1 MNNNSL
7 KQSLN
12 ALRELSSTIYHEYV
26 PIIDDATDI
35 SAFAD
40 PIMNYPEVYNEFCNV
55 LVNKLVYSQFEAKT
69 FNNPLQ
75 ILDGDRIPLG
85 YAGEEGYVN
94 PAKGHGFNA
103 NDFAGLLIKYEAD
116 VKIQYQV
123 LNSDLQYC
131 VTVSRSQLKKAF
143 TSWGNLEEFITSLA
157 NSLYNGAYIDM
168 FRFTKNIISGAYRDN
183 KAIYT
188 KISAVSSEATAKAL
202 VKKARELFL
211 NFQLPSVEY
220 NSWSKNDGAGR
231 PITTWTNPED
241 IVLILRNDVRST
253 IDVQSLASSFNISY
267 ADFMGRVIT
276 VDNFDVYDD
285 EGTKV
290 FDGSDIVGGI
300 FDKSWFRIKTQ
311 DMFME
316 NFYNP
321 NNRTMQYFL
330 NVIRMYNFSLFAN
343 HTLFVTEAPSIDVTA
358 ISFKDTAPSVVVGKS
373 KQLKITATPTTA
385 TSTISF
391 TSSDTSVATVTK
403 VDDRTVT
410 VTGVAE
416 GTATITATDG
426 NSVSGTVTLTVVAGK
441 LATDLDFAVSELTL
455 EPNAE
460 STQTLTITPSN
471 ADENITFSASNTKV
485 TLTKISNTSVKI
497 TAGASTGTS
506 VVSAKSK
513 NCTAQITVTIA
524 N

>member
-12 ALRELSSTIYHEYV
+12 MLREISSTIYHEYV

-40 PIMNYPEVYNEFCNV
+40 PILNYPEVYNEFCNV
-55 LVNKLVYSQFEAKT
+55 LVNKLVYSQFESKT

-75 ILDGDRIPLG
+75 VLDGDRIPLG
-85 YAGEEGYVN
+85 YAGEEGFVN
-94 PAKGHGFNA
+94 AAKGRGFNV
-103 NDFAGLLIKYEAD
+103 NDFAGLLVKYEAD

-123 LNSDLQYC
+123 VNSDLQYA
-131 VTVSRSQLKKAF
+131 VTVSRSQLKKAM
-143 TSWGNLEEFITSLA
+143 TSWANLEDFITSLS

-168 FRFTKNIISGAYRDN
+168 FRFTKNIISGALRDN
-183 KAIYT
+183 KAVYSV
-188 KISAVSSEATAKAL
+188 ISAVSDEATAKAFTE
-202 VKKARELFL
+202 KARELFL
-211 NFQLPSVEY
+211 NFQLPSTEY

-241 IVLILRNDVRST
+241 IVLIIRNDVRAK
-253 IDVQSLASSFNISY
+253 IDVQALASAFNVNY

-285 EGTKV
+285 DGVKV
-290 FDGSDIVGGI
+290 FDGSSIIGGI

-343 HTLFVTEAPSIDVTA
+343 GVVFVTSAPTVATKTITFKETSPEVTA
-358 ISFKDTAPSVVVGKS
+358 DEKITLHIATDPFQANDTITFSSGTVAKATVEKIDNRTVEVTGKAAGSSV
-373 KQLKITATPTTA
+373 ITATNG
-385 TSTISF
+385 
-391 TSSDTSVATVTK
+391 TVSA
-403 VDDRTVT
+403 TVT
-410 VTGVAE
+410 VTVNAAE
-416 GTATITATDG
+416 
-426 NSVSGTVTLTVVAGK
+426 
-441 LATDLDFAVSELTL
+441 
-455 EPNAE
+455 
-460 STQTLTITPSN
+460 
-471 ADENITFSASNTKV
+471 
-485 TLTKISNTSVKI
+485 
-497 TAGASTGTS
+497 
-506 VVSAKSK
+506 
-513 NCTAQITVTIA
+513 
-524 N
+524 

>member
-12 ALRELSSTIYHEYV
+12 AIREISSTIYHEYV
-26 PIIDDATDI
+26 PIIDDSTDI

-55 LVNKLVYSQFEAKT
+55 LVNKLVYSQFESKT

-75 ILDGDRIPLG
+75 VLDGDRIPLG

-94 PAKGHGFNA
+94 PAKGRGFNV
-103 NDFAGLLIKYEAD
+103 NDYAGLLVKYEAD

-123 LNSDLQYC
+123 VNADLQYA
-131 VTVSRSQLKKAF
+131 VTVSRSQLKKAM
-143 TSWGNLEEFITSLA
+143 TSWANLEEFITSLS
-157 NSLYNGAYIDM
+157 NSLYNGAYIDF

-183 KAIYT
+183 KAILT
-188 KISAVSSEATAKAL
+188 TVSAVSSEATAKSL
-202 VKKARELFL
+202 VEKARELFL
-211 NFQLPSVEY
+211 NFQLPSTEY
-220 NSWSKNDGAGR
+220 NSWSKNDGEGR

-241 IVLILRNDVRST
+241 IVLILRNDVRSK
-253 IDVQSLASSFNISY
+253 IDVQSLASAFNVNY

-290 FDGSDIVGGI
+290 FDGSNIIGGI

-321 NNRTMQYFL
+321 NNRTMQYYL

-343 HTLFVTEAPSIDVTA
+343 HTLFVTSAPSIDATA
-358 ISFKDTAPSVVVGKS
+358 IAFKDTAPSVVIGKT
-373 KQLKITATPTTA
+373 KDLKIKTTPVTATG
-385 TSTISF
+385 TISY
-391 TSSDTSVATVTK
+391 TSSAEGVATVTK
-403 VDDRTVT
+403 VDDRTVR
-410 VTGVAE
+410 VTGVSE
-416 GTATITATDG
+416 GTTTLTATDG
-426 NSVSGTVTLTVVAGK
+426 VVSGTVTLTVNAGK
-441 LATDLDFAVSELTL
+441 LATDLDFAVSELSL
-455 EPNAE
+455 APNGE
-460 STQTLTITPSN
+460 STQTLTITPSDAN
-471 ADENITFSASNTKV
+471 ENITFSASNTKV

-513 NCTAQITVTIA
+513 NCTAQLTVTIA
-524 N
+524 S